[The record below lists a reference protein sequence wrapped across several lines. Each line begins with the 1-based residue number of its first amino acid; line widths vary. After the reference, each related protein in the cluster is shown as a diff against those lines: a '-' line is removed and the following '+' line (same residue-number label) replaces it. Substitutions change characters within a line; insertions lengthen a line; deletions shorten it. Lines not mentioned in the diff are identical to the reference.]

1 MCGWAVLDV
10 SGGVSHTSAPRRT
23 IRLRPRRSMSLG
35 ALPYYGG
42 KARLAGWIASY
53 LPQRRDYIEP
63 FAGMANVLL
72 ARPESR
78 WELLNDAAEPVVNW
92 WRIVRDDPEGLRR
105 LLAVTPSS
113 RVVTREAYETMRD
126 GGATPL
132 RRAWA
137 FHIVAVSV
145 MAQNIRA
152 GTWRPVG
159 TANGSWVGRRDSA
172 DLGALA
178 ARLAN
183 VELECTD
190 GVELL
195 RRVAGR
201 ATATIYVDPPY
212 RHSET
217 RSYLADVD
225 HDALVGVLLDQRGA
239 VAVSGYVGDWPELVD
254 AGWRVATRSATVTAA
269 PSGDTRRVEGLW
281 MNYQPD
287 NVLDL

>member
-1 MCGWAVLDV
+1 
-10 SGGVSHTSAPRRT
+10 
-23 IRLRPRRSMSLG
+23 MSLG

-42 KARLAGWIASY
+42 KARLAGWIAGY

-63 FAGMANVLL
+63 FAGMASVLL

-78 WELLNDAAEPVVNW
+78 WELLNDAAEVVVNW
-92 WRIVRDDPEGLRR
+92 WRIVRDDPDGLRQ
-105 LLAVTPSS
+105 LLLMTPSS
-113 RVVTREAYETMRD
+113 RVITREAHQTMRD

-152 GTWRPVG
+152 GTWRAVG
-159 TANGSWVGRRDSA
+159 TANGCWVGRRDSA
-172 DLGALA
+172 DLGALTQ
-178 ARLAN
+178 RLAN
-183 VELECTD
+183 VELESID

-201 ATATIYVDPPY
+201 ATAVIYVDPPY
-212 RHSET
+212 RHSVT

-225 HDALVGVLLDQRGA
+225 HDALVGVLLDQQGA
-239 VAVSGYVGDWPELVD
+239 VAVSGYAGDWPELVD
-254 AGWRVATRSATVTAA
+254 AGWRVATRAATVTAA
-269 PSGDTRRVEGLW
+269 YSVDSRREEGLW
-281 MNYQPD
+281 MNFRPD